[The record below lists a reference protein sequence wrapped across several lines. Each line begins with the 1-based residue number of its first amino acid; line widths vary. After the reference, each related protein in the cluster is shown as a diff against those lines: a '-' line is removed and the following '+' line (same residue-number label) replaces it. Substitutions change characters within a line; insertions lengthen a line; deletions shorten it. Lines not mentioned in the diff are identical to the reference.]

1 MSDAAAGE
9 SAGGTAR
16 RWRLRLTRAG
26 LLWLAAT
33 LILGLV
39 VWFKNLNLLVFLAY
53 LMLVLLVLN
62 GVLAWLQ
69 VRRTAVTRLPL
80 APVHAGERVH
90 RRVRVRNAGQRPATV
105 SIIERGEQT
114 LEWFLSR
121 LPAGGDVEC
130 MEWAVFL
137 RRGRFGR
144 QPPVIASEFPLGLV
158 RCERDGEPGDEIIVL
173 PAVGA
178 VDAPSLKRWLVRQG
192 GSEGQSRKVPRQ
204 DTTEPADV
212 RGVRPYRPGDSM
224 QWIHWKSSAR
234 RGELMVREFD
244 AAPSPELLLV
254 VEPWLPESASAADR
268 GRLERALS
276 MAASLFRTWCLSL
289 ETKAALV
296 IAGQP
301 SIVMSGPPNAHF
313 ARSALVPLAD
323 VEGLPAVPLP
333 ESTDFGA
340 SLRRSARVVV
350 SSRPG
355 STFADELT
363 RMTGKTF
370 VALDPAKE
378 PDWYQPPRHA

>member
-80 APVHAGERVH
+80 SPVHAGERVH

-144 QPPVIASEFPLGLV
+144 QPPVIASEFPRGLV

-178 VDAPSLKRWLVRQG
+178 LDAPSLKRWLVLQG
-192 GSEGQSRKVPRQ
+192 GS
-204 DTTEPADV
+204 
-212 RGVRPYRPGDSM
+212 
-224 QWIHWKSSAR
+224 
-234 RGELMVREFD
+234 
-244 AAPSPELLLV
+244 
-254 VEPWLPESASAADR
+254 
-268 GRLERALS
+268 
-276 MAASLFRTWCLSL
+276 
-289 ETKAALV
+289 
-296 IAGQP
+296 
-301 SIVMSGPPNAHF
+301 
-313 ARSALVPLAD
+313 
-323 VEGLPAVPLP
+323 
-333 ESTDFGA
+333 
-340 SLRRSARVVV
+340 
-350 SSRPG
+350 
-355 STFADELT
+355 
-363 RMTGKTF
+363 
-370 VALDPAKE
+370 
-378 PDWYQPPRHA
+378 